1 MDKSHKWVYIRNI
14 LQGGQKMEFE
24 GLTQTIFRVV
34 ILFTRQN
41 QLTLTLTYPHK

>member
-1 MDKSHKWVYIRNI
+1 
-14 LQGGQKMEFE
+14 MEFE

-41 QLTLTLTYPHK
+41 QLTLTQLILPSLEPESLYL